1 MINIKKDLKI
11 KIVDVTNVTVVS
23 LLLTSVETILSILI
37 FILFT
42 MCIISNINPF
52 QVNVFFLYP
61 LKT

>member
-11 KIVDVTNVTVVS
+11 KIVDVTNITLVS
-23 LLLTSVETILSILI
+23 LMLTSVETHLSILI

-42 MCIISNINPF
+42 MCIISSINPF